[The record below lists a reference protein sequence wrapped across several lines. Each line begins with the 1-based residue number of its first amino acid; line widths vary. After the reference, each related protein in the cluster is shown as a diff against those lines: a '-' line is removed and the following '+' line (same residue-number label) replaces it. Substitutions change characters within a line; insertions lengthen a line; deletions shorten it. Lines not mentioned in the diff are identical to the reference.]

1 MVAYQTAYLKANY
14 PVEFLAASMT
24 LDQHDTD
31 KLNVFRQ
38 ELARQNISLAPPD
51 VQKSG
56 PIFTVETDAEG
67 KQTVRYALAAL
78 KGVGGAAMESLAS
91 VRAEGGP
98 FKSLGDFAR
107 RIDAKSINKR
117 VLESLAQAGAFD
129 SLHPNRAAVH
139 GLVEQMVQL
148 ASGAAAE
155 RDSNQV
161 NLFGGESMPDLT
173 PKEIRDWPL
182 HDRLQKEFDSV
193 GFYLTAHPLDDYKL
207 AMDRLG
213 VVRQNQLAAKL
224 AGGPT
229 RVKMAGTITAR
240 QERTSKK
247 GNRFCFLGLTD
258 ATGAYEVMVFSEL
271 LPVVRELADAGKPVL
286 VTADARME
294 GEGLRMTAA
303 AIAPLDEAAQ
313 GAAAGLRIF
322 LRDASPIASLRQ
334 IFYDEGPQLKGK
346 GLVSLLVDVDDKE
359 VEIHLP
365 NRYAVSPSL
374 RQRVKTVPGVVD
386 VQEV

>member
-1 MVAYQTAYLKANY
+1 
-14 PVEFLAASMT
+14 
-24 LDQHDTD
+24 
-31 KLNVFRQ
+31 
-38 ELARQNISLAPPD
+38 
-51 VQKSG
+51 
-56 PIFTVETDAEG
+56 
-67 KQTVRYALAAL
+67 
-78 KGVGGAAMESLAS
+78 
-91 VRAEGGP
+91 
-98 FKSLGDFAR
+98 LGDFAR

-117 VLESLAQAGAFD
+117 VLESLAQAGGFD

-139 GLVEQMVQL
+139 ASVEQMVGL

-155 RDSNQV
+155 RESNQV
-161 NLFGGESMPDLT
+161 NLFGGADMPDLT
-173 PKEIRDWPL
+173 PPAIRDWGL

-213 VVRQNQLAAKL
+213 VIRQSQLAAKL

-258 ATGAYEVMVFSEL
+258 ATGAFEVMVFSEL
-271 LPVVRELADAGKPVL
+271 LPVVRELAEAAKPVL
-286 VTADARME
+286 VTADAKMD
-294 GEGLRMTAA
+294 GEGVRLTAA
-303 AIAPLDEAAQ
+303 AIAPLEEAAQ
-313 GAAAGLRIF
+313 GTAAGMRIY
-322 LRDASPIASLRQ
+322 LRDPTPLASLRQ
-334 IFYDEGPQLKGK
+334 IFHEEGSQLRGK

-365 NRYAVSPSL
+365 NRFAVSPAL